1 MTNEQEKS
9 SKGTEGSPMAMGM
22 AMAKK
27 MMGQMGPGGGP
38 METMQKM
45 IGPKRLRRL

>member
-1 MTNEQEKS
+1 MMERDMANEQEKQEKS

-27 MMGQMGPGGGP
+27 MTGQTGPGVVP
-38 METMQKM
+38 WK
-45 IGPKRLRRL
+45 